1 VNVTAGAI
9 SPHKGEQNKRD
20 ITMTMTAP
28 QVTTT
33 RTEVRSIAP
42 ERLRVELDGNVV
54 GFIDI
59 VGHVHVALLGN
70 MYPYAV
76 EIAQTLDPDSAANAI
91 VTAAQRS

>member
-1 VNVTAGAI
+1 
-9 SPHKGEQNKRD
+9 
-20 ITMTMTAP
+20 MTITAP
-28 QVTTT
+28 QITTAAMP

-42 ERLRVELDGNVV
+42 ERLRVELNGEVV

-76 EIAQTLDPDSAANAI
+76 EIAQTLDSDSTAHAVI
-91 VTAAQRS
+91 TAAQS